1 MKKLLLIPVAA
12 MAMMFTACG
21 GETKTA
27 EETTAPEE
35 TVEAA
40 PVEHP
45 TEFTI
50 RAQGNTMPEMKFD
63 TESIT
68 INQGKEITIT
78 LINEGD
84 NETMMHN
91 IAIVY
96 NGYAEEVATRGMMNK
111 ENGYVAP
118 DDAAVIAASPMSGPG
133 ETVSVKFS
141 IEKKGTYQFVCTYPG
156 HWSKMLGTI
165 SVE

>member
-1 MKKLLLIPVAA
+1 MKKLILIPVAA
-12 MAMMFTACG
+12 MVMMFTACG
-21 GETKTA
+21 GESKSN
-27 EETTAPEE
+27 EETTE
-35 TVEAA
+35 TVETA

-68 INQGKEITIT
+68 INKGKEVTIT

-96 NGYAEEVATRGMMNK
+96 NGYAEEVATRGMANK
-111 ENGYVAP
+111 ENGYIAP
-118 DDAAVIAASPMSGPG
+118 EDPAVIATSPMSGPG
-133 ETVSVKFS
+133 ETVTVKFT

-156 HWSKMLGTI
+156 HWSKMLGTV